1 MLAMIETNLFPALVL
16 LGAAASLGASGL
28 QSPSSAQPSARP
40 AYHQQPGV
48 GLKEIRVDER
58 CRILPEEPAGFKG
71 KPKTRKDSVVC
82 HLESEHTSN
91 HIEKSLVDGV
101 PTRSSVTIEE
111 QEFVLQDVTDEPV
124 TFVVEQPVSKDWQ
137 VDSDPQPTKMVGNIA
152 EFRVIAQ
159 PGEIV
164 RLHVGLRHAKTKMQK
179 VKDSA
184 GRASSAS

>member
-1 MLAMIETNLFPALVL
+1 MLAMIEANLFPALVL
-16 LGAAASLGASGL
+16 LGAAASLGAYGL
-28 QSPSSAQPSARP
+28 QSSGAQQAPARP

-91 HIEKSLVDGV
+91 HIEKSVVDGV
-101 PTRSSVTIEE
+101 PARSSVTIEE

-124 TFVVEQPVSKDWQ
+124 TFVVEQPVGKDWQ
-137 VDSDPQPTKMVGNIA
+137 VDSDPQPTNMAGNIA
-152 EFRVIAQ
+152 EFRVIGQ
-159 PGEIV
+159 PGQIV
-164 RLHVGLRHAKTKMQK
+164 RLHVGLRHAKTKVQK
-179 VKDSA
+179 VKNSA
-184 GRASSAS
+184 DLVSSTN

>member
-1 MLAMIETNLFPALVL
+1 MLAMIEAHRFPALVL
-16 LGAAASLGASGL
+16 LSVAASVGASGM
-28 QSPSSAQPSARP
+28 QQPPARP

-58 CRILPEEPAGFKG
+58 CRILLEEPAGFKG
-71 KPKTRKDSVVC
+71 KAKGRKDDVIC
-82 HLESEHTSN
+82 HLESQHTSN
-91 HIEKSLVDGV
+91 HIEKSVVDGV
-101 PTRSSVTIEE
+101 PARSSVTIEE

-124 TFVVEQPVSKDWQ
+124 TFVVEQPVGQDWQ
-137 VDSDPQPTKMVGNIA
+137 VDSDPQPTNMIGNIA

-179 VKDSA
+179 VKDST
-184 GRASSAS
+184 GPASSAS

>member
-1 MLAMIETNLFPALVL
+1 MIEANLFPTLVL
-16 LGAAASLGASGL
+16 LGATVSLGASGL
-28 QSPSSAQPSARP
+28 QSSNMQQPPARP

-71 KPKTRKDSVVC
+71 KPKTRKDSMVC
-82 HLESEHTSN
+82 HLESEHISN
-91 HIEKSLVDGV
+91 HIEKSVVGGA
-101 PTRSSVTIEE
+101 PARSSVTIEE
-111 QEFVLQDVTDEPV
+111 QEYVLQDVTDEPV

-137 VDSDPQPTKMVGNIA
+137 VDSDPQPTNMVGNIA

-179 VKDSA
+179 VKDSTEP
-184 GRASSAS
+184 ASSAS